1 MDTETKNKIGKILLR
16 VDVVLTLV
24 LIIILLVKCWD
35 RADKVKANS
44 EEIIIDTTS
53 VCVSLLSPDFLLEGT
68 PSDNLYEA
76 LVHFGIEYPEIV
88 QAQAI
93 LETGNYRSRIFREYN
108 NLFGLYNP
116 RISDYYKYEHW
127 SESIV
132 AYKIMI
138 QSRYSPP
145 EDYYD
150 FLERIGYAEDMEYCN
165 KLRKIVKYE
174 INE

>member
-1 MDTETKNKIGKILLR
+1 MNTETKNKIGRILTCAE
-16 VDVVLTLV
+16 VVTTLV
-24 LIIILLVKCWD
+24 LILILLVRYWDVPD
-35 RADKVKANS
+35 RAKANS
-44 EEIIIDTTS
+44 REIIIDTTS
-53 VCVSLLSPDFLLEGT
+53 VCVKLLTPDFLLEDTIGN
-68 PSDNLYEA
+68 NLYKA
-76 LVHFGIEYPEIV
+76 LVHFGIECPEIV

-150 FLERIGYAEDMEYCN
+150 FLERIGYAEDIEYCN